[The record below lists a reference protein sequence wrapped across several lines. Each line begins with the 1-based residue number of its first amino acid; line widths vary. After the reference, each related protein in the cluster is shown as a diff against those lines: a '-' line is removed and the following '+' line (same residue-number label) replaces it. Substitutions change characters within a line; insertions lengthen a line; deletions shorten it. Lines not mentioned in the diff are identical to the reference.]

1 MTVTSHV
8 YPKAASAIFD
18 KTIDLATDTFKAVLF
33 TGDASA
39 WGSTQEAYQYLSDLK
54 TAYTEVAGGGDYA
67 RQAISGLSVSVSGA
81 KVIWTC
87 TSPIS
92 FGSDVTITARSMCI
106 VDESVGSAD
115 ASYPV
120 ICIIDFGQNYSST
133 ASEWEYTVDGTN
145 GLAYSTSS

>member
-1 MTVTSHV
+1 MAVTSHV
-8 YPKAASAIFD
+8 YPKAVSAIFD
-18 KTIDLATDTFKAVLF
+18 KTIDLHGDTFKAVLF

-39 WGSTQEAYQYLSDLK
+39 WTSTQEGYQYLSDLK
-54 TAYTEVAGGGDYA
+54 TAYTEVTSGDYT
-67 RQAISGLSVSVSGA
+67 RQSISGLSVSVSGS

-92 FGSDVTITARSMCI
+92 FGSDVTITARSMAI

-120 ICIIDFGQNYSST
+120 ICIIDFGQNYAST

-145 GLAYSTSS
+145 GLAYSSSS